1 MRKAK
6 DSTLEMQAL
15 KDRIKSLEEQN
26 KKLEN
31 DIEKRDL
38 EIQNLLLENIR
49 HLRVIAQLKGE
60 EDPVLRTKRI
70 AITVAEAICESIKEK
85 YEEPE

>member
-6 DSTLEMQAL
+6 DSTEIQAL
-15 KDRIKSLEEQN
+15 KDKIKSLEACNERLN
-26 KKLEN
+26 K

-38 EIQNLLLENIR
+38 EIQNLLLENIMKSKT
-49 HLRVIAQLKGE
+49 IAQLKGE

-70 AITVAEAICESIKEK
+70 VITVAEAICESIKEK

>member
-6 DSTLEMQAL
+6 DSTEIQAL

-26 KKLEN
+26 KKLN
-31 DIEKRDL
+31 KDVEKRDL

-60 EDPVLRTKRI
+60 EDPVLRTKRM
-70 AITVAEAICESIKEK
+70 AMVVAEAICESIKEK

>member
-6 DSTLEMQAL
+6 ESTEIQAL
-15 KDRIKSLEEQN
+15 KDKIKSLEERN
-26 KKLEN
+26 ERLEK

>member
-6 DSTLEMQAL
+6 DSTEIQAL
-15 KDRIKSLEEQN
+15 KDRVKSLEEQN
-26 KKLEN
+26 KKLN
-31 DIEKRDL
+31 KDVEKRDL

-60 EDPVLRTKRI
+60 EDPVLRTKRMAMI
-70 AITVAEAICESIKEK
+70 VAEAICESIKEK